1 LGGRAVRCPGFGTPK
16 GWGKTQV
23 EKMTKYRI
31 GFEVEKVVDETTNF
45 DNLVKQ
51 LEIFGWK
58 IIKITKLERV
68 KDNEK

>member
-1 LGGRAVRCPGFGTPK
+1 
-16 GWGKTQV
+16 
-23 EKMTKYRI
+23 MTKYRI